1 PYPEVAAASAET
13 FGGEVSRY
21 LTKRKEKM
29 KLRSFIE
36 VERHLTKDAKPLAKA
51 KLTEINRRQVAVLLA
66 EIETNSGP
74 VARNRVRS
82 SISAFFSWAIKEGL
96 TETNPIAGTAKADEG
111 GPRER
116 VLTKEELAAIWRGL
130 GEDRYS
136 DIVRLLILTAQRREE
151 IGGLRLSEVDF
162 ERGLLVFPAMRTK
175 NRRQHELPM
184 SPTVRSILH
193 RRINAGASGVSNG
206 KHRGTATAK
215 HTDDGGVFGEGGFA
229 GGWGYCKAALDRRIA
244 LTKPWRLH
252 DLRRTAAT
260 MMAENGTLPHICEA
274 ILNHVSGHKAGVAGG
289 YNHAR
294 YTDERREALAKWANH
309 VYAITA

>member
-1 PYPEVAAASAET
+1 
-13 FGGEVSRY
+13 RY

-29 KLRSFIE
+29 KPRSFIE

-51 KLTEINRRQVAVLLA
+51 KLAEINRRQVAVLLA

-96 TETNPIAGTAKADEG
+96 AEFNPVAGTAKADEG

-116 VLTKEELAAIWRGL
+116 VLSPAELAAIWRCL

-136 DIVRLLILTAQRREE
+136 DIVRLLILTAQRREQ
-151 IGGLRLSEVDF
+151 IGALRLSEVDF

-184 SPTVRSILH
+184 SSTVRSILH
-193 RRINAGASGVSNG
+193 RRINGASGVSNG

-274 ILNHVSGHKAGVAGG
+274 ILNHVSGHKAGVAGI
-289 YNHAR
+289 YNRAK
-294 YTDERREALAKWANH
+294 YIEEMREALVKWSGY
-309 VYAITA
+309 VERITSSPPTA